1 MNNINNLTASRL
13 RVVIVTNI
21 PVPYREPIYE
31 ILSKEPE
38 IDLTV
43 VYCSATEPDR
53 DWKLPTSHYQQV
65 TLQEN
70 FLTVGERFIH
80 INTDIWRTL
89 KKLSPQI
96 IVTTGYN
103 PTHLLTFFYARRFG
117 LPHVV
122 MTDGTFDSERNLSFI
137 HKMVRRMVFAGSA
150 AFVGACEGSFDLFRH
165 YGVDDKKMFKSHL
178 CANNTAFMYPLEPLA
193 SPSDL
198 LFSGRLV
205 ERKNPIFALQVAN
218 LVAQRLGRK
227 VTLAVLGGGPMEG
240 SLREASQAA
249 SEWVN
254 LEIRGFIQQ
263 EDLPRHFQSAS
274 VFIFPSSWDP
284 WGVVANEACASGVPV
299 IVSPHAG
306 VAGELVVD
314 GENGFVLPLVLELWV
329 DAAVKLLE
337 DKTLHHQFSQSS
349 QEKVCDYSF
358 NNAAKGLAETIRYVV
373 GKPIGADS
381 DAVIR
386 PRRQQ
391 PCVMIVQRRMTHYR
405 IPLFNQLRER
415 LAREG
420 VSLRVVSG
428 DPTTDEA
435 MRHDEGI
442 LTWSEHAACHY
453 FLNGKICWQNISPHL
468 AGVDLVIV
476 TQENKLLFNYWLMLN
491 RKNLPMA
498 YWGHGRNFQ
507 TVLRKSFR
515 EYMKR
520 RLTNYADWWFAYTT
534 TSMEV
539 VRQCGFPTERITI
552 LNNSVDTSEMQK
564 IRERISDQDLLDYR
578 DKLGLTSGPVGIF
591 VGSLDRL
598 KNLPLLFSAAQRV
611 RQAIPDFQL
620 LIVGNGH
627 ELELVE
633 KQVVTSGGWIHY
645 LGSRKGVDKVKLICL
660 SSVML
665 NPGMVGLGILDS
677 FVCGVPMVTTQD
689 PKHSPEIAYLKPGVN
704 GFLTSMNEDDF
715 AAGVIRVIQDQQLHA
730 LLSEGCLASAIE
742 YTLENMV
749 ENFADGIRHCLAEV
763 KPASQYALPRNG
775 PVN

>member
-1 MNNINNLTASRL
+1 MNNTNKITDSRL

-38 IDLTV
+38 VDLTV
-43 VYCSATEPDR
+43 VYCSACEPDR
-53 DWKLPTSHYQQV
+53 EWKLPASHYKQI

-70 FLTVGERFIH
+70 FFTVGERFIH
-80 INTDIWRTL
+80 FNTDIWSTL
-89 KKLSPQI
+89 KKLSPQV

-103 PTHLLTFFYARRFG
+103 PTHLLAFCYARHSG

-122 MTDGTFDSERNLSFI
+122 MTDGTFDSERGLSFI
-137 HKMVRRMVFAGSA
+137 HQMVRRMVFAGSA

-178 CANNTAFMYPLEPLA
+178 CANNQAFMNAAESLA
-193 SPSDL
+193 SPADL

-240 SLREASQAA
+240 ALREAAQGM
-249 SEWVN
+249 SEWVS
-254 LEIRGFIQQ
+254 LDIRGFIQQ
-263 EDLPRHFQSAS
+263 QDLPRHFQSAR

-314 GENGFVLPLVLELWV
+314 GDNGFVLPLALELWV

-337 DKTLHHQFSQSS
+337 DKTLHHQFAMRS
-349 QEKVCDYSF
+349 QEKVSDYSF
-358 NNAAKGLAETIRYVV
+358 NRAAQGLAATIRYVA
-373 GKPIGADS
+373 GKPVVSDS

-386 PRRQQ
+386 PKLRP
-391 PCVMIVQRRMTHYR
+391 PCVLIVQRRMTHYR
-405 IPLFNQLRER
+405 IPLFDQLRER
-415 LAREG
+415 LARDG
-420 VSLRVVSG
+420 VCLRVVSG

-435 MRHDEGI
+435 MRQDEGI

-453 FLNGKICWQNISPHL
+453 FLNGKICWQNLSPHL

-491 RKNLPMA
+491 RKSLPIA

-507 TVLRKSFR
+507 TKLRNSFR
-515 EYMKR
+515 EHLKR
-520 RLTNYADWWFAYTT
+520 RLTNHADWWFAYTT
-534 TSMEV
+534 ASMEV
-539 VRQCGFPTERITI
+539 VKQCGFPTDHITI

-564 IRERISDQDLLDYR
+564 IRERISAQDLLDYR
-578 DKLGLTSGPVGIF
+578 KELGLSSGPVGIF
-591 VGSLDRL
+591 VGSLDYL
-598 KNLPLLFSAAQRV
+598 KNLPLLFAAALRI

-620 LIVGNGH
+620 LIVGSGH
-627 ELELVE
+627 ELELV
-633 KQVVTSGGWIHY
+633 KNKVVISGGWIRY
-645 LGSRKGVDKVKLICL
+645 MGSRKGEDKAKLICL

-677 FVCGVPMVTTQD
+677 FACGVPMVTTQD
-689 PKHSPEIAYLKPGVN
+689 PRHSPEIAYLKPGVN
-704 GFLTSMNEDDF
+704 GLLTSMSEEDF
-715 AAGVIRVIQDQQLHA
+715 SAGVIRVIQDQHLHTK
-730 LLSEGCLASAIE
+730 LSEGCLASAFE

-749 ENFADGIRHCLAEV
+749 KNFTDGIQHCLAEV
-763 KPASQYALPRNG
+763 K
-775 PVN
+775 